1 MVLRLE
7 MFLAATV
14 VYLDPILRFEISIED
29 SLRRITTAKLYCSTE
44 KPGLNYVVVT
54 LLKNNDSLMSKTTVY
69 SQDRAISLLVD
80 LIDIFSGSTETK

>member
-1 MVLRLE
+1 
-7 MFLAATV
+7 
-14 VYLDPILRFEISIED
+14 
-29 SLRRITTAKLYCSTE
+29 LYCSTD

-69 SQDRAISLLVD
+69 SQDRATSLLVD